1 MNHRVLSVTSILTLG
16 LALGPAA
23 HTVLA
28 QNSREVRSQGEEF
41 SSPETEGFRVVTTRD
56 DRGGRTVE
64 RSVVEGPSING
75 GTTVLSGAEDRE
87 RQIGTE
93 TSQRTRQEFVTDTNG
108 RSRVVSTLE
117 EQRTARPDG
126 GEQIVRS
133 FTEADV
139 NGRARPTRQERK
151 QTVAMAD
158 GVFSTQIEVSE
169 PSING
174 GRFVGTE
181 RVEQRERRDGNQV
194 LELDRTTY
202 ADPSGGGRWVAQE
215 RRVLT
220 REYSDGN
227 VNSVESVYTADD
239 TGNLV
244 QSDQIVSREWTGP
257 GGREFKSEQV
267 FSRDIPNEVRT
278 AAPRLFQEV
287 ETVRTN
293 RSSGGWSSTR
303 TVSESR
309 NGRVQVVERF
319 VERARSDGRGGTV
332 IELETQQLDV
342 NGRLQTMSVS
352 RVRESVR

>member
-16 LALGPAA
+16 LTLGPAA

-28 QNSREVRSQGEEF
+28 QNSREVRIQGEEF
-41 SSPETEGFRVVTTRD
+41 SSTETEGFRVVTTRD

-87 RQIGTE
+87 RQIGAE

-126 GEQIVRS
+126 GEQIVRI
-133 FTEADV
+133 FTEPDV
-139 NGRARPTRQERK
+139 NGRARPTRQERE
-151 QTVAMAD
+151 QTVALAD

-181 RVEQRERRDGNQV
+181 RVEQRERRDGDQV

-220 REYSDGN
+220 
-227 VNSVESVYTADD
+227 
-239 TGNLV
+239 
-244 QSDQIVSREWTGP
+244 
-257 GGREFKSEQV
+257 
-267 FSRDIPNEVRT
+267 
-278 AAPRLFQEV
+278 
-287 ETVRTN
+287 
-293 RSSGGWSSTR
+293 
-303 TVSESR
+303 
-309 NGRVQVVERF
+309 
-319 VERARSDGRGGTV
+319 
-332 IELETQQLDV
+332 
-342 NGRLQTMSVS
+342 
-352 RVRESVR
+352 